1 MSWGGFASNGGFDN
15 GVNTGRRLA
24 RKYGTKPKRS
34 VFPTDQVIH
43 VWAQQSQ
50 AYGRNAKASVYFEQE
65 TLFSY
70 GAHYVMAR
78 FAKPDVV
85 LFNAEKSS
93 PTTEGH
99 KSTAF
104 YAVRQHKTFYV
115 VNPSARTPAEHDA
128 NLAAIVAAAKACAD
142 AMQNARLSLW
152 RRNNAAQNAVS
163 LVNIANDYQKEF
175 FPRRR
180 KPAIVTPDSSLVAAC
195 RFDAQLKDARRKYL
209 AESRNFESALHD
221 RGARAYGVFR
231 TVKTFAAAAAAYRRL
246 QVKAGEKPISVDVVR
261 LIKLRKAARVSMDR
275 LGLDKWGRTRDSVYS
290 PRHSASNAAALSFA
304 IARRRILTAQ
314 GNYSYENNPTKRK
327 SYSPTDYSC
336 PRGFARFDSFAAGM
350 LTTAQLDKIERD
362 RLEWQA
368 QWAAEREERARKEAE
383 AKAERAKREA
393 NAVAEWRNG
402 RPVPTIRYHELPC
415 MLRVAGSEV
424 LTSWGARFP
433 VSDAVAAWP
442 LLRAVFARGKAWKRN
457 GERIEL
463 GHFQID
469 RVASDGMVTAGCHT
483 LSRAEIEHCAA
494 LLGLEV

>member
-24 RKYGTKPKRS
+24 SKYGTKPKRS

-70 GAHYVMAR
+70 GAHYVMAC

-85 LFNAEKSS
+85 LFNAVKSS

-115 VNPSARTPAEHDA
+115 ANPSARTPAEHDA
-128 NLAAIVAAAKACAD
+128 NLAAIVAAAKACID

-163 LVNIANDYQKEF
+163 LVNTANDYQRTF
-175 FPRRR
+175 FPKRR
-180 KPAIVTPDSSLVAAC
+180 KPAMAQPDAALVEAC
-195 RFDAQLKDARRKYL
+195 RADATLKEARRKYL
-209 AESRNFESALHD
+209 AELRHFDEAMSA
-221 RGARAYGVFR
+221 RGARVYGVYR
-231 TVKTFAAAAAAYRRL
+231 HAKSFAKAAFIYRRL
-246 QVKAGEKPISVDVVR
+246 QRRAGEIPVVVDYAR
-261 LIKLRKAARVSMDR
+261 LVKLRKLARGGMDR
-275 LGLDKWGRTRDSVYS
+275 LGLDKWGRSKES
-290 PRHSASNAAALSFA
+290 PFAPRVNASNAAALSAA
-304 IARRRILTAQ
+304 IENRRIVTAQ
-314 GNYSYENNPTKRK
+314 GGYSYETNPQAAK
-327 SYSPTDYSC
+327 SFRPYDYNR
-336 PRGFARFDSFAAGM
+336 PRGFARFDSFARHM
-350 LTTAQLDKIERD
+350 LTTEDIAERD
-362 RLEWQA
+362 RQRAEWQA
-368 QWAAEREERARKEAE
+368 QWAAEREERARKDAE

>member
-24 RKYGTKPKRS
+24 RQYGDKPKRS
-34 VFPTDQVIH
+34 VFPTDQAIH

-115 VNPSARTPAEHDA
+115 ANPSARTPAEHDA
-128 NLAAIVAAAKACAD
+128 NLAAIVAAAKACID

-152 RRNNAAQNAVS
+152 KRNHAAQNAVS
-163 LVNIANDYQKEF
+163 LVAKANDYQKTF

-180 KPAIVTPDSSLVAAC
+180 KPAAVAPDAALVAAC
-195 RFDAQLKDARRKYL
+195 QDDAALKDARRKYL
-209 AESRNFESALHD
+209 AQLRDLESALHG
-221 RGARAYGVFR
+221 RGARVYYVFR
-231 TVKTFAAAAAAYRRL
+231 TVKTFAAAAALYRRL
-246 QVKAGEKPISVDVVR
+246 QVRAGESPISVDVPR
-261 LIKLRKAARVSMDR
+261 LIKLRKAARVGMDR
-275 LGLDKWGRTRDSVYS
+275 LGLDKWGRTIESDYS

-314 GNYSYENNPTKRK
+314 GGWDTNTRK
-327 SYSPTDYSC
+327 SYGPHEYSK
-336 PRGFARFDSFAAGM
+336 PRGYATFDRFAKTVKS
-350 LTTAQLDKIERD
+350 TAELDAEARQ
-362 RLEWQA
+362 RAEWQA
-368 QWAAEREERARKEAE
+368 QWAAEREERARKDAE
-383 AKAERAKREA
+383 AKAERARREA
-393 NAVAEWRNG
+393 NAVQEWRDG
-402 RPVPTIRYHELPC
+402 RPVPTVRYHELPC